1 MQVFEH
7 SRRVFEN
14 VFTAADEKSA
24 ARCLLK
30 TELRHPAWRSAGSAH
45 IAFRSSCYNPRIF
58 LVVDCIMGFEQLAA
72 LKEQLAKQAEE
83 KRAARH
89 AKHAR
94 PARPAKPAEAAKQAA
109 VAKHANGGRNTPDA
123 ARTAPE
129 QKAAAHKSSAPKQSA
144 QKSPAQKS
152 KPVDPVVLSIGK
164 LQKRFPKAFPKNP
177 APKVPLKVGI
187 FKDLLEHSEELGLNE
202 AALRDAIKV
211 WCWGSRYWACVTEN
225 AMRVDLNGQDAGQV
239 LPAEAARARGLQA
252 KRQKA
257 RNAAQGATAPQGAA
271 AAQKGAVQQESG
283 APEQG
288 AVQQDGSAS
297 EQGAAPQDSVA
308 SQQDATPQEAAVQQA
323 SNAEQNVSAQPDHP
337 AAQEDSAA
345 PQGSAVE

>member
-1 MQVFEH
+1 
-7 SRRVFEN
+7 
-14 VFTAADEKSA
+14 
-24 ARCLLK
+24 
-30 TELRHPAWRSAGSAH
+30 
-45 IAFRSSCYNPRIF
+45 
-58 LVVDCIMGFEQLAA
+58 MGFEQIAA

-109 VAKHANGGRNTPDA
+109 VAKHANGGRNAPDA

-129 QKAAAHKSSAPKQSA
+129 QKAAVHKSPAQKSPA

-257 RNAAQGATAPQGAA
+257 RNAAQSTSAQQGVA
-271 AAQKGAVQQESG
+271 AAQEGS
-283 APEQG
+283 
-288 AVQQDGSAS
+288 VQQDGAAS
-297 EQGAAPQDSVA
+297 QQGAAPQE
-308 SQQDATPQEAAVQQA
+308 ATVQQK
-323 SNAEQNVSAQPDHP
+323 NQGEQDVSAQQDQP
-337 AAQEDSAA
+337 AAQEDSSA

>member
-1 MQVFEH
+1 
-7 SRRVFEN
+7 
-14 VFTAADEKSA
+14 
-24 ARCLLK
+24 
-30 TELRHPAWRSAGSAH
+30 
-45 IAFRSSCYNPRIF
+45 
-58 LVVDCIMGFEQLAA
+58 MGFEQLAA

-94 PARPAKPAEAAKQAA
+94 PARPAKPAEAAEVAKQAA
-109 VAKHANGGRNTPDA
+109 VAKHANGGRTAPDA
-123 ARTAPE
+123 ARAAPV
-129 QKAAAHKSSAPKQSA
+129 QKASA
-144 QKSPAQKS
+144 QKASTQRPPAQKS

-225 AMRVDLNGQDAGQV
+225 AMRLDLNGQDAGQV

-257 RNAAQGATAPQGAA
+257 RNAAQSSSVQQGGAA
-271 AAQKGAVQQESG
+271 AQEGAVQQDG
-283 APEQG
+283 AAAQQG
-288 AVQQDGSAS
+288 AVQQDSAVS
-297 EQGAAPQDSVA
+297 QQVAAPQE
-308 SQQDATPQEAAVQQA
+308 ATVQQE
-323 SNAEQNVSAQPDHP
+323 SQVEQNVPAQQDHA

>member
-1 MQVFEH
+1 
-7 SRRVFEN
+7 
-14 VFTAADEKSA
+14 
-24 ARCLLK
+24 
-30 TELRHPAWRSAGSAH
+30 
-45 IAFRSSCYNPRIF
+45 
-58 LVVDCIMGFEQLAA
+58 MGFEQLAA

-94 PARPAKPAEAAKQAA
+94 PARPAKPAEAAKQAT
-109 VAKHANGGRNTPDA
+109 VAKHANGGRTAPDA
-123 ARTAPE
+123 ARAAPV
-129 QKAAAHKSSAPKQSA
+129 QKASA
-144 QKSPAQKS
+144 QKASTQRPPAQKS

-225 AMRVDLNGQDAGQV
+225 AMRLDLNGQDAGQV

-257 RNAAQGATAPQGAA
+257 RNAAQSSSVPQGGV
-271 AAQKGAVQQESG
+271 AAQE
-283 APEQG
+283 G
-288 AVQQDGSAS
+288 AVQQDG
-297 EQGAAPQDSVA
+297 
-308 SQQDATPQEAAVQQA
+308 AAVQQVA
-323 SNAEQNVSAQPDHP
+323 APQEATVQQENQVEQNVPAQQDHA

>member
-1 MQVFEH
+1 
-7 SRRVFEN
+7 
-14 VFTAADEKSA
+14 
-24 ARCLLK
+24 
-30 TELRHPAWRSAGSAH
+30 
-45 IAFRSSCYNPRIF
+45 
-58 LVVDCIMGFEQLAA
+58 MGFEQLAA

-89 AKHAR
+89 VKHAR

-109 VAKHANGGRNTPDA
+109 VAKHANGGRNASDA

-129 QKAAAHKSSAPKQSA
+129 QKAAAHRSSAHKSSA

-257 RNAAQGATAPQGAA
+257 RNAAQNATAQQGAA
-271 AAQKGAVQQESG
+271 VAPEGAVQQDGG
-283 APEQG
+283 AASEQG
-288 AVQQDGSAS
+288 AVQQDSARS
-297 EQGAAPQDSVA
+297 FRNRAAA
-308 SQQDATPQEAAVQQA
+308 PQEAAVHQEAVAPQESTAQQE
-323 SNAEQNVSAQPDHP
+323 NQAEQNVSAQPDHT

>member
-1 MQVFEH
+1 
-7 SRRVFEN
+7 
-14 VFTAADEKSA
+14 
-24 ARCLLK
+24 
-30 TELRHPAWRSAGSAH
+30 
-45 IAFRSSCYNPRIF
+45 
-58 LVVDCIMGFEQLAA
+58 MGFEQLAA

-94 PARPAKPAEAAKQAA
+94 PARPAKPAEAAKQAP
-109 VAKHANGGRNTPDA
+109 VAKHANGGRTAPDA
-123 ARTAPE
+123 ARTAPV
-129 QKAAAHKSSAPKQSA
+129 QKASAQKPSA

-257 RNAAQGATAPQGAA
+257 RNAAQNGAAQQGGAA
-271 AAQKGAVQQESG
+271 AQEGVAAQETAVQQES
-283 APEQG
+283 
-288 AVQQDGSAS
+288 VDQQEG
-297 EQGAAPQDSVA
+297 VV
-308 SQQDATPQEAAVQQA
+308 SQQTAASHEAAVQPEN
-323 SNAEQNVSAQPDHP
+323 NAEQVAPAQPDHA
-337 AAQEDSAA
+337 AAQEGSAT

>member
-1 MQVFEH
+1 MRVFEH

-30 TELRHPAWRSAGSAH
+30 AELRHPAWRSAGSAH

-123 ARTAPE
+123 VRTAPE

-257 RNAAQGATAPQGAA
+257 RNAAQGASASQGAA
-271 AAQKGAVQQESG
+271 AAQE
-283 APEQG
+283 G

>member
-1 MQVFEH
+1 
-7 SRRVFEN
+7 
-14 VFTAADEKSA
+14 
-24 ARCLLK
+24 
-30 TELRHPAWRSAGSAH
+30 
-45 IAFRSSCYNPRIF
+45 
-58 LVVDCIMGFEQLAA
+58 MGFEQLAA

-123 ARTAPE
+123 VRTAPE

-271 AAQKGAVQQESG
+271 AAQE
-283 APEQG
+283 G

-297 EQGAAPQDSVA
+297 EQGAA
-308 SQQDATPQEAAVQQA
+308 PQEAAVQQA